1 MKWPTLLVAALL
13 SGCSVLVP
21 VKPRFPEPVPELIEQ
36 CKELQ
41 QVPIAA
47 GNPVAI
53 TDMLKIIVNN
63 YSLYYQCSNKVD
75 GWNQW
80 YEQQRKIYE
89 SVK

>member
-1 MKWPTLLVAALL
+1 MKLLVAILALTV

-21 VKPRFPEPVPELIEQ
+21 VKPRFPEPVPELVER
-36 CKELQ
+36 CRELQ
-41 QVPIAA
+41 QVAPT

-63 YSLYYQCSNKVD
+63 YGLYYQCSNKVD

-80 YEQQRKIYE
+80 YEEQRRIYE